1 MLIFKR
7 ISSKIVFAVF
17 AVVFFPLLVSSF
29 FFIEQLKGVLLHEAD
44 YRLAHFAEDKVDD
57 LEGFVHQLKK
67 EIVSYS
73 ALPEVVRATQSLTSV
88 YSKYGFNSTSY
99 QKVSQEYGPTFSS
112 YRDAY
117 QFYDILL
124 ISQAGDVVYSVAE
137 EEDLNTNLFT
147 DRFKQSE
154 LAHVFSKTLNS
165 TGPVLSDISYYQPS
179 LRNVFFLALPIF
191 RADKQVAV
199 IVFKFRTYDIYNF
212 VLNTV
217 DLGQTGEVIV
227 VQRES
232 KNRLVIAPLKHQ
244 LDAAFRQKIS
254 LEEETVI
261 KKGVEGE
268 IRTIGFIDYR
278 GKHVLGIYAGVPSFN
293 WDMIIKVDQDEVL
306 ARLYQLKKM
315 VAMSLLALIVF
326 VLLMAR
332 SIAKVV
338 SSPIRRL
345 DKSMQL
351 IGKDGSFN
359 HVQVE
364 GQDEIASL
372 ASSFNQMVDQLESK
386 QKNIN
391 QQVNELK
398 LAKTSV
404 QAIIDNSAEGII
416 TIDGHGIIQT
426 FNHKAEEMFGYQA
439 SEVIGFPLNQL
450 IPKSKELLD
459 RQGLFN
465 SSLCNKMPIPTGLVE
480 FEARKKDCTV
490 FPVELNFSRMLII
503 GKSNYVAL
511 IRDISNRKQN
521 ERRIKKAQLD
531 LATLNECNEAIVHS
545 VNEQQL
551 LNEICKIIVE
561 TDRQHFVWVGYAQDD
576 EEKTILP
583 MAFHGFEQGYLQKKK
598 ISWNDDVYGNGPAGR
613 CIRQGKVKV
622 VDDIKS
628 DPTFEPWRAQALKK
642 GYKSVAAF
650 PLLNGDKTFG
660 VVVIYS
666 TRERDFSTH
675 GIIDLQ
681 RLVNNLAHGILTLRE
696 KKARQLAE
704 RELVVAKESA
714 EQASQA
720 KSKFLSSMSHELRT
734 PLNAILGFGQLLESD
749 FDMSF
754 NPEQK
759 EFLHQIMKASKHL
772 LALVD
777 DVLDFT
783 KIETGLVDLSFE
795 SIKLQKLFKD
805 SKVLIQPLANE
816 NNIQINF
823 PTEINKDSII
833 YADYKR
839 TQQVLINLLSNA
851 IKYNQK
857 NGRIDVSC
865 SPQPDRNLLK
875 ISIAD
880 TGRGIPQDRRHE
892 LFKPFNRLGAENS
905 EIGGTGIG
913 LIICKD
919 LISKMNGHIG
929 YEPNLNCGS
938 VFWVELPL
946 TAPGVS
952 LTTETD
958 RLITNEKPLTEI
970 TGQVLYIEDNPASY
984 RLLEMVLSRFKGI
997 ELIGARTAEQGI
1009 ELAKKN
1015 QPDVIIL
1022 DISLPGMSGVEALYK
1037 LREIDETKNIPAI
1050 ALTAATTE
1058 ENIAQGL
1065 KAGFMQYLTK
1075 PMQVNEMIGS
1085 LNQVLNIEKEQQ

>member
-17 AVVFFPLLVSSF
+17 AVVLFPLLISSF
-29 FFIEQLKGVLLHEAD
+29 FFIEQLKGVLLHEAN
-44 YRLAHFAEDKVDD
+44 YRLEHFAEDKVAD
-57 LEGFVHQLKK
+57 LEAFVQQHKK

-73 ALPEVVRATQSLTSV
+73 VLPGVVRAAKSLTTS
-88 YSKYGFNSTSY
+88 YSKNGFNSSSY
-99 QKVSQEYGPTFSS
+99 QKVSQEYGPTFSN

-124 ISQAGDVVYSVAE
+124 ISLTGDVVYSVAE
-137 EEDLNTNLFT
+137 EADLNTNILT
-147 DRFKQSE
+147 GRFNQTE
-154 LAHVFSKTLNS
+154 LVRVFSQALNS
-165 TGPVLSDISYYQPS
+165 TGPVLSEISYYQPS
-179 LRNVFFLALPIF
+179 SQNLFFLALPIV

-199 IVFKFRTYDIYNF
+199 IVFKFRTYDIYNL
-212 VLNTV
+212 VLNTA

-227 VQRES
+227 VQRAGKS
-232 KNRLVIAPLKHQ
+232 RLVIAPLKHK
-244 LDAAFRQKIS
+244 LDAAFAQKIS
-254 LEEETVI
+254 LEEEAVI
-261 KKGVEGE
+261 KKGIGGE

-306 ARLYQLKKM
+306 ARLNQLKIM
-315 VAMSLLALIVF
+315 VAMSLLALTVF

-338 SSPIRRL
+338 CSPIRRL

-351 IGKDGSFN
+351 IGKDGAFN

-372 ASSFNQMVDQLESK
+372 AYSFNQMVDQLESK

-426 FNHKAEEMFGYQA
+426 FNHKAEEMFGYQ
-439 SEVIGFPLNQL
+439 SNEVIGSALNHL
-450 IPKSKELLD
+450 IPKIKELLD

-465 SSLCNKMPIPTGLVE
+465 SSLCNKTLMPTGLVE

-490 FPVELNFSRMLII
+490 FPVELNFSRMFII
-503 GKSNYVAL
+503 GKSNYVVL
-511 IRDISNRKQN
+511 IRDISRRKQN
-521 ERRIKKAQLD
+521 EKEIKKAQLD

-545 VNEQQL
+545 VNEQEL
-551 LNEICKIIVE
+551 LNEVCKIIVE
-561 TDRQHFVWVGYAQDD
+561 TDRQHFVWVGYAQNDQ
-576 EEKTILP
+576 EKTILP
-583 MAFHGFEQGYLQKKK
+583 MAYYGFEQGYLQKKK

-628 DPTFEPWRAQALKK
+628 DPDFKPWRAHALKK

-650 PLLNGDKTFG
+650 PLSNGDKTFG

-666 TRERDFSTH
+666 TRERDFSPH
-675 GIIDLQ
+675 SIIDLQ

-696 KKARQLAE
+696 KNARQQAE
-704 RELVVAKESA
+704 RELVIAKESA

-734 PLNAILGFGQLLESD
+734 PLNAIIGFGQLLESD
-749 FDMSF
+749 FDTSF
-754 NPEQK
+754 DTEQK

-783 KIETGLVDLSFE
+783 KIETGLVNFTFE
-795 SIKLQKLFKD
+795 NIKLQKLFQE
-805 SKVLIQPLANE
+805 SKALVQSIAKE
-816 NNIQINF
+816 KNIQINF
-823 PTEINKDSII
+823 PADINEDSIV

-857 NGRIDVSC
+857 NGHIDVSC
-865 SPQPDRNLLK
+865 SLQPDRNLLK

-905 EIGGTGIG
+905 DVGGTGIG

-919 LISKMNGHIG
+919 LIGKMNGHIG

-946 TAPGVS
+946 TAPGS
-952 LTTETD
+952 EFTTEND
-958 RLITNEKPLTEI
+958 RFISNEKLSTEI

-1015 QPDVIIL
+1015 LPDVIIL
-1022 DISLPGMSGVEALYK
+1022 DISLPGMSGVEALYR

-1065 KAGFMQYLTK
+1065 EAGFKQYLTK
-1075 PMQVNEMIGS
+1075 PMQINEMMDS
-1085 LNQVLNIEKEQQ
+1085 LNQVLNIEKGYI

>member
-17 AVVFFPLLVSSF
+17 TVVLFPLLISSF
-29 FFIEQLKGVLLHEAD
+29 FFIEQLKAVLLHEAD
-44 YRLAHFAEDKVDD
+44 YRLAHFAEDKVAD
-57 LEGFVHQLKK
+57 LEGFVNQHKK

-73 ALPEVVRATQSLTSV
+73 VLPEVVRAAQSLTTV
-88 YSKYGFNSTSY
+88 YSKHGFNSIPY
-99 QKVSQEYGPTFSS
+99 QQASQEYGPTFSS

-117 QFYDILL
+117 QFSDILL
-124 ISQAGDVVYSVAE
+124 ISLTGDVVYSVAE
-137 EEDLNTNLFT
+137 EVDLNTNLLT
-147 DRFKQSE
+147 GRFKQSE
-154 LAHVFSKTLNS
+154 LARVFSQTLNS
-165 TGPVLSDISYYQPS
+165 TSPVLSNISYYQPS
-179 LRNVFFLALPIF
+179 LRNVYFLALPIF

-227 VQRES
+227 VQHDGNSRQ
-232 KNRLVIAPLKHQ
+232 VIAPLKHK

-254 LEEETVI
+254 VEEEAVI
-261 KKGVEGE
+261 KKGAEGE
-268 IRTIGFIDYR
+268 IRTEGFVDYR
-278 GKHVLGIYAGVPSFN
+278 GKRVFGIYAGVPSFN
-293 WDMIIKVDQDEVL
+293 WDMIIKMDQDEVL
-306 ARLYQLKKM
+306 ARLYQLKVM
-315 VAMSLLALIVF
+315 VVMSLLALTVF
-326 VLLMAR
+326 VLVMAR

-338 SSPIRRL
+338 CSPIRRL
-345 DKSMQL
+345 DRSMQL

-386 QKNIN
+386 QKDIN

-398 LAKTSV
+398 LAKKSV

-426 FNHKAEEMFGYQA
+426 FNHKAEEMFAYQA
-439 SEVIGFPLNQL
+439 DEVIGYSLNQL

-465 SSLCNKMPIPTGLVE
+465 SSLCNKILIPTGLVE
-480 FEARKKDCTV
+480 FEAQKKDCTV

-503 GKSNYVAL
+503 GKSNYVVL
-511 IRDISNRKQN
+511 IRDISRRKQN
-521 ERRIKKAQLD
+521 ERKIKKAHLD
-531 LATLNECNEAIVHS
+531 LSTLNECNEAIVHS
-545 VNEQQL
+545 VNEQEL

-598 ISWNDDVYGNGPAGR
+598 ISWNDDIYGNGPAGR

-622 VDDIKS
+622 VDDIKT
-628 DPTFEPWRAQALKK
+628 DPNFEPWRAHALKK

-660 VVVIYS
+660 VVLIYS
-666 TRERDFSTH
+666 IRERDFSSH
-675 GIIDLQ
+675 SVIDLQ
-681 RLVNNLAHGILTLRE
+681 RLVNNLAHGILTLRDKE
-696 KKARQLAE
+696 ARQLAE
-704 RELVVAKESA
+704 RELVLAKESA

-749 FDMSF
+749 FDMPLNS
-754 NPEQK
+754 EQT

-783 KIETGLVDLSFE
+783 KIETGLVGFTFE
-795 SIKLQKLFKD
+795 NIKLQKLFKD
-805 SKVLIQPLANE
+805 SRELIQPLANE
-816 NNIQINF
+816 HNIQINF
-823 PTEINKDSII
+823 PSEINKDLII

-839 TQQVLINLLSNA
+839 TRQVLLNLLSNA
-851 IKYNQK
+851 IKYNQN

-865 SPQPDRNLLK
+865 NLQPERNLLK

-905 EIGGTGIG
+905 DVGGTGIG

-919 LISKMNGHIG
+919 LIGKMNGHIG

-938 VFWVELPL
+938 VFWFELPL
-946 TAPGVS
+946 TAPGIS
-952 LTTETD
+952 LTTEID
-958 RLITNEKPLTEI
+958 QFITNEKPLDEI

-984 RLLEMVLSRFKGI
+984 RLLEMVLFRFKGI

-1022 DISLPGMSGVEALYK
+1022 DINLPGMCGVEALYR
-1037 LREIDETKNIPAI
+1037 LREIEETKNIPAI

-1075 PMQVNEMIGS
+1075 PVQVNEMMDS
-1085 LNQVLNIEKEQQ
+1085 LNKVLNIEKEHQ